1 MQSAVP
7 KDTVSDR
14 DMIDLQC
21 VILKAKVQRVLGI
34 VENVNP
40 KTLQDCLA
48 GVIVP
53 VEVDFNGTQ
62 EETSNGVDISATR
75 IGNGSIKGDHGSV
88 KNDHVSANGDQ
99 NMMTMKKADK
109 PGKQGTSDEIAK
121 LKTVIRNLRGDIDAL
136 EDEKEE
142 LEAENGILKENLRR
156 TKALSVIDET
166 LIKEMREFYY
176 GDKEVAPEEEA
187 EMARLKAINVR
198 LIKKLFEVEENQ
210 IKLQEE
216 VYDLKMV
223 NQKMVAERLGFS
235 GLPRF

>member
-1 MQSAVP
+1 MLMH
-7 KDTVSDR
+7 T
-14 DMIDLQC
+14 L
-21 VILKAKVQRVLGI
+21 VIPLI
-34 VENVNP
+34 
-40 KTLQDCLA
+40 
-48 GVIVP
+48 
-53 VEVDFNGTQ
+53 

-99 NMMTMKKADK
+99 HMMTMNKADK
-109 PGKQGTSDEIAK
+109 PGKQETSEEIAK

-156 TKALSVIDET
+156 TKALSMIDET

-176 GDKEVAPEEEA
+176 GGKEVAPEEEA
-187 EMARLKAINVR
+187 EMARLKADNVR
-198 LIKKLFEVEENQ
+198 LTKKLFEVEENLF
-210 IKLQEE
+210 KLQDE
-216 VYDLKMV
+216 VYGLKME